1 MHSSFIRS
9 TLCARKKPYLQP
21 HAAFWRQELQ
31 GSPLYKE
38 PSNMWTLQELQPKGA
53 LDAQIKSNQS
63 LSFRELWME
72 DAHKR
77 WRQREMM
84 QQKGQEHNAQI
95 AGADHY
101 ILTNV
106 PAVHEVPW
114 ASYAKPPTP
123 EPTWA
128 CIWPLQPDRAFECH
142 LFGLQYTGLCVTYKD
157 RGNEDSNEWN
167 SLEALKDLLLPRR
180 TGDIIWKQTKT

>member
-1 MHSSFIRS
+1 MLEKNPTSSPMQHSEGRSCKGPLCIRNH
-9 TLCARKKPYLQP
+9 LIC
-21 HAAFWRQELQ
+21 ELSRNSSQ
-31 GSPLYKE
+31 
-38 PSNMWTLQELQPKGA
+38 KGPWMP
-53 LDAQIKSNQS
+53 KSNQS

-123 EPTWA
+123 EPTWG